1 MILFVKQYRGGGVD
15 MRMRLC
21 YNVNVKPINIIIE
34 TIMHA
39 QFYGRA
45 GEKNADFCAPYIRRF
60 PGGGG
65 I

>member
-1 MILFVKQYRGGGVD
+1 